1 MFKRSG
7 TNWVQEDKLTAS
19 DGATGDYFGVSVSID
34 ADYAIVGAYKD
45 DSDRGS
51 AYVFKRSGTSWVQEN
66 KLTAS
71 DGATGDRF
79 GVSVSIDADYAIVGA
94 SSDDS
99 AKGSAY
105 VFKRSG
111 TNWVQEDKLTAS
123 DGATGDYFGVSVSI
137 DADYAIVGAYCD
149 DSAKGSAYVFKRGEA
164 SWVLENKLTASDGAT
179 FDYFGQSVSIDGNY
193 AIVGAKG
200 DNSDRGSAYVF
211 KRSGT
216 NWVQED
222 KLTASDGAT
231 DDGFGQSVSI
241 DGYTTLVGAYG
252 DDSFKGSAYVFKKP
266 TPDLDCLGSLSWTG
280 ISPGAI
286 VTGSFMVANV
296 GEADS
301 ELSWEIESYPTWGTW
316 TFVPS
321 SGTGLTPGMGTLTV
335 AVEVVAPNE
344 QNKDFT
350 GDVKVVNSEDSNDY
364 DIIPVSL
371 KTPVNKALNINTL
384 FLQFLEQHPHMFPIL
399 RHLLGL

>member
-7 TNWVQEDKLTAS
+7 TSWVQEDKLTAS
-19 DGATGDYFGVSVSID
+19 DGATSDRFGSSVSID
-34 ADYAIVGAYKD
+34 ADYAIVGAYID
-45 DSDRGS
+45 DSNKGS
-51 AYVFKRSGTSWVQEN
+51 AYVFKRSGTS
-66 KLTAS
+66 
-71 DGATGDRF
+71 
-79 GVSVSIDADYAIVGA
+79 
-94 SSDDS
+94 
-99 AKGSAY
+99 
-105 VFKRSG
+105 
-111 TNWVQEDKLTAS
+111 
-123 DGATGDYFGVSVSI
+123 
-137 DADYAIVGAYCD
+137 
-149 DSAKGSAYVFKRGEA
+149 
-164 SWVLENKLTASDGAT
+164 
-179 FDYFGQSVSIDGNY
+179 
-193 AIVGAKG
+193 
-200 DNSDRGSAYVF
+200 
-211 KRSGT
+211 
-216 NWVQED
+216 WVQED